1 MKRRR
6 PLIGINCKL
15 KISEG
20 DPTYALDRLYADA
33 IWEAGGTPLLMP
45 FFSTRK
51 DAAEFLDRL
60 DGVLMTG
67 GPDVNPRR
75 WGEAPHPKTRLLHP
89 DRERSD
95 FWVLGEIL
103 RRDLPLLAVC
113 CACQEL
119 NVALGGSLHQHLPDL
134 PGTRRHSGGAR
145 HPVDLAEGS
154 RVREILRAPRA
165 VVNSWHHQAC
175 RRIGRGLSVAAR
187 CPDGV
192 VEAIE
197 SPRHRFAVGVQWH
210 PERMPGDPRQRALF
224 RALVAESA
232 RSP

>member
-15 KISEG
+15 TTSEG
-20 DPTYALDRLYADA
+20 DPTYALDRLYVDA
-33 IWEAGGTPLLMP
+33 VWKAGGTPLLMP
-45 FFSTRK
+45 FFRSRREAS
-51 DAAEFLDRL
+51 DFLERL

-89 DRERSD
+89 DREKSD
-95 FWVLGEIL
+95 FWVLEEVL

-134 PGTRRHSGGAR
+134 PGVRRHAGGVR
-145 HPVDLAEGS
+145 HPVDVTPGS
-154 RVREILRAPRA
+154 KLREILGGSHTG
-165 VVNSWHHQAC
+165 VNSWHHQAC
-175 RRIGRGLSVAAR
+175 REIGRGLSVAAYA
-187 CPDGV
+187 PDGV
-192 VEAIE
+192 VEAVE
-197 SPRHRFAVGVQWH
+197 SSRHRFVVGVQWH
-210 PERMPGDPRQRALF
+210 PERMSGDRRQRALF
-224 RALVAESA
+224 RALVAEA
-232 RSP
+232 GRPP

>member
-15 KISEG
+15 TTSEG
-20 DPTYALDRLYADA
+20 DPTYALDRLYVDA
-33 IWEAGGTPLLMP
+33 VWKAGGTPLLMP
-45 FFSTRK
+45 FFRSRRE
-51 DAAEFLDRL
+51 ASEFLERM

-89 DRERSD
+89 DREKSD
-95 FWVLGEIL
+95 FWVLEEIL

-119 NVALGGSLHQHLPDL
+119 NVALGGSLHQHVPDL
-134 PGTRRHSGGAR
+134 PETRRHAGGAR
-145 HPVDLAEGS
+145 HPVDATAGS
-154 RVREILRAPRA
+154 RVREILGVPRT

-175 RRIGRGLSVAAR
+175 REIGRGLSVAALA
-187 CPDGV
+187 PDGV
-192 VEAIE
+192 VEAVE
-197 SPRHRFAVGVQWH
+197 SPRHRFVVGVQWH
-210 PERMPGDPRQRALF
+210 PERMPDDRRQRALF
-224 RALVAESA
+224 RALVAEA
-232 RSP
+232 VRPP